1 MTPER
6 FGVGWLFWVAGWT
19 LLVGSVLF
27 VAPAYV
33 ALGSSVALWVASVV
47 GVLTVGLVWLGAE
60 AGRALN
66 RNHGHVRVSGGRAV
80 TSRQG

>member
-33 ALGSSVALWVASVV
+33 ALGSTVAMWVAAIV
-47 GVLTVGLVWLGAE
+47 GFLTAGLVWLSAE

-66 RNHGHVRVSGGRAV
+66 RNHGHVRMAGGRPA
-80 TSRQG
+80 TSRHG